1 MLLCA
6 GYTALAYLAV
16 GLPLAVLPGWALD
29 LGFGPMIGGLLVS
42 AQYLATVA
50 SRLLVGPM
58 IDRSGPRRGV
68 VLGFLCCAGAGIAT
82 VAALRF
88 PSPTAALA
96 VMLAGR
102 LLLGAGESL
111 VSTSAM
117 LWGIARIGA
126 PHAARMISWNGIA
139 TYAAIAA
146 GAPLG
151 VVLSERGGLVLLGAA
166 LTSIGIA
173 GCALALVQPAMR
185 APEAVRMPIRSVFA
199 RVFPFGAVL
208 ALATIGFGV
217 VTAFVSLF
225 FAAAGWPDG
234 WMALSAFGGGFVVS
248 RMLFAA
254 RLESRSGLR
263 SASRFLAVEAA
274 GLALLYLSASPGI
287 AVAGAAITGFGFAM
301 IFPALGVIVI
311 EQVPPQSRGTAI
323 GTFALFVD
331 GALCAAGPLAG
342 AIAACSNYAL
352 PFAAAALC
360 ALVGLW
366 VTISLQTA
374 GRRHEAERVTW

>member
-29 LGFGPMIGGLLVS
+29 LGFGPVVGGLLVS

-151 VVLSERGGLVLLGAA
+151 VVLSDLGGLVLLGAA

-185 APEAVRMPIRSVFA
+185 GPEAVRMPIRSVFA

-217 VTAFVSLF
+217 VTAFATLF
-225 FAAAGWPDG
+225 FAAAGWRDG

-248 RMLFAA
+248 RMVFAA

-274 GLALLYLSASPGI
+274 GLALLYLSASPQM
-287 AVAGAAITGFGFAM
+287 AVAGAAITGLGFAM

-323 GTFALFVD
+323 GTFALFIDV
-331 GALCAAGPLAG
+331 ALCAAGPLAG
-342 AIAACSNYAL
+342 AIAARSNYAL
-352 PFAAAALC
+352 PFAAAAFC

-366 VTISLQTA
+366 VTISLRTA
-374 GRRHEAERVTW
+374 GRTHEAERVTW

>member
-29 LGFGPMIGGLLVS
+29 LGFGPVVGGLLVS

-50 SRLLVGPM
+50 SRLLVGPV

-82 VAALRF
+82 VAALQL
-88 PSPTAALA
+88 PSPIAALA

-126 PHAARMISWNGIA
+126 PQAARMISWNGIA

-151 VVLSERGGLVLLGAA
+151 VVLGGLVLIGAA

-217 VTAFVSLF
+217 VTAFVTLF
-225 FAAAGWPDG
+225 FAAAGWRDG

-274 GLALLYLSASPGI
+274 GLALLYLSASPQI

-311 EQVPPQSRGTAI
+311 EQVPPQSRGTAV
-323 GTFALFVD
+323 GTFALFID

-342 AIAACSNYAL
+342 AIAARSSYAL
-352 PFAAAALC
+352 PFAAAAFC

-366 VTISLQTA
+366 VTIGLQTA
-374 GRRHEAERVTW
+374 GRRHQPERVTW

>member
-1 MLLCA
+1 
-6 GYTALAYLAV
+6 
-16 GLPLAVLPGWALD
+16 
-29 LGFGPMIGGLLVS
+29 
-42 AQYLATVA
+42 
-50 SRLLVGPM
+50 
-58 IDRSGPRRGV
+58 
-68 VLGFLCCAGAGIAT
+68 
-82 VAALRF
+82 
-88 PSPTAALA
+88 
-96 VMLAGR
+96 
-102 LLLGAGESL
+102 
-111 VSTSAM
+111 
-117 LWGIARIGA
+117 
-126 PHAARMISWNGIA
+126 
-139 TYAAIAA
+139 
-146 GAPLG
+146 
-151 VVLSERGGLVLLGAA
+151 
-166 LTSIGIA
+166 
-173 GCALALVQPAMR
+173 
-185 APEAVRMPIRSVFA
+185 MPIRSVFA
-199 RVFPFGAVL
+199 RVFPLGAVL

-217 VTAFVSLF
+217 VTAFVTLF

-248 RMLFAA
+248 RMVFAA

-274 GLALLYLSASPGI
+274 GLALLYLSASPQM
-287 AVAGAAITGFGFAM
+287 AVAGAAITGLGFAM

-323 GTFALFVD
+323 GTFALFIDV
-331 GALCAAGPLAG
+331 ALCAAGPLAG